1 MTQLAAKP
9 TAPFQVNPLADTFVA
24 EITGIDLSQ
33 PLDESTFAAIRD
45 AWHAHSILVFRD
57 QHLTEGQQVAFTRR
71 FGDLYGH
78 LLSQFLHPD
87 HPEILVISNILE
99 NGKPIGLLDAGRLW
113 HADLSYLPVPSAGAL
128 LYAREVPEEGGDTLF
143 ADTIAAYEALP
154 ENIKQRI
161 TGKRAIHR
169 FIESYEKLNKLN
181 PLRPKL
187 TDEQRGKLEDV
198 VHPVTFVHPG
208 NGRTGLYVSEGFASR
223 ILGIPEAESR
233 ELLDR
238 LNAHVTEDR
247 FVYRHRWQAGDLVF
261 WDNRST
267 IHKATGGYA
276 LPQRRLM
283 HRTTLK
289 GEELV
294 GA

>member
-1 MTQLAAKP
+1 MTLAAQSL
-9 TAPFQVNPLADTFVA
+9 APFQVTPLADTFVA

-33 PLDESTFAAIRD
+33 PLDGATLAALHD
-45 AWHAHSILVFRD
+45 AWHRHSILVFRN
-57 QHLTEGQQVAFTRR
+57 QILSEGQQVAFTRR

-113 HADLSYLPVPSAGAL
+113 HADLSYLPQPSAGAL

-143 ADTIAAYEALP
+143 ADTIAAYEALDD
-154 ENIKQRI
+154 EVKQRLK
-161 TGKRAIHR
+161 GKRAIHR

-181 PLRPKL
+181 PLRPQL
-187 TDEQRGKLEDV
+187 TDAQRAKLEDV
-198 VHPVTFVHPG
+198 VHPVAFVHPG
-208 NGRTGLYVSEGFASR
+208 NGRTGLYVSEGFAAR

-233 ELLDR
+233 ALLEQ
-238 LNAHVTEDR
+238 LNAHVTQDR
-247 FVYRHRWQAGDLVF
+247 FLYRHRWRAGDLVF

-283 HRTTLK
+283 HRSTLK
-289 GEELV
+289 GEPLV

>member
-1 MTQLAAKP
+1 MPIAAENLP
-9 TAPFQVNPLADTFVA
+9 PFQVTPLADTFVA

-33 PLDESTFAAIRD
+33 PLDQATFAAIRD
-45 AWHAHSILVFRD
+45 AWHDHSILVFRD
-57 QHLTEGQQVAFTRR
+57 QELTEAQQIAFTRR
-71 FGDLYGH
+71 FGALYGH

-87 HPEILVISNILE
+87 HPEILVVSNILE

-113 HADLSYLPVPSAGAL
+113 HADLSYLPAPSAGAM

-143 ADTIAAYEALP
+143 ADTIAAYDALP
-154 ENIKQRI
+154 DDTKARIK
-161 TGKRAIHR
+161 GKRVLHR

-198 VHPVTFVHPG
+198 VHPAAFVHPG

-233 ELLDR
+233 ALLGE
-238 LNAHVTEDR
+238 LNAHATQDR
-247 FVYRHRWQAGDLVF
+247 FVYRHKWRAGDLVF

-289 GEELV
+289 AEDLV